1 MSSNVIQDV
10 TAAMGALTPATITVA
25 STTTTQPVA
34 SLGEARKEGGTS
46 LNASSG
52 SGSSFGRYNRQM
64 LISNYLNRGTAG
76 GNNPKEKNRK
86 PFTVTDSNPKIGKAE
101 IDPKTELTIHRHRPK
116 HCRYG

>member
-34 SLGEARKEGGTS
+34 SLGEARKEGGAS
-46 LNASSG
+46 LNASTG

-64 LISNYLNRGTAG
+64 LISNYLNRGTASSSLDPPLAG

-86 PFTVTDSNPKIGKAE
+86 PITVTDSKM
-101 IDPKTELTIHRHRPK
+101 IHD
-116 HCRYG
+116 